1 MSSGAANNGSPAP
14 GGAAAPGGSPESA
27 GPGCFYGVGV
37 GPGDPELLTIR
48 AQRLVQRLPVIC
60 FTQLDNG
67 EPSYA
72 LSVLRGLLAAPEL
85 LAVTIPADDGP
96 VNPQVW
102 REAAARIA
110 ARLRRGQ
117 DVGFITEG
125 DPLFYSE
132 FAHLLEC
139 VRAEAPEAAVEI
151 VPGVAS
157 VMAAAASSGVPL
169 VTHGQQLSILSSV
182 YGIDHLMEYIA
193 NYDAV
198 VLMEV
203 SWRLI
208 QDLASRE
215 RLGLTGKVIYVRQA
229 STARER
235 VVEDISKLTEADLD
249 YFSLLIIQR
258 QGREAV

>member
-1 MSSGAANNGSPAP
+1 MSNIGADAGG
-14 GGAAAPGGSPESA
+14 GGAAAA

-37 GPGDPELLTIR
+37 GPGDPELLTLR

-67 EPSYA
+67 APSYA
-72 LSVLRGLLAAPEL
+72 LSVLGDLLADAPPEL
-85 LAVTIPADDGP
+85 LAITIPADDAP

-110 ARLRRGQ
+110 ARLRNGQ

-139 VRAEAPEAAVEI
+139 VRAEAPEAAVEV

-235 VVEDISKLTEADLD
+235 VVEDIGKLTESDLD

-258 QGREAV
+258 QVRDTV